1 MTIVASGN
9 PISMDTIN
17 AEFGFGNNLNAYR
30 GQIWWTDSGQYGFFS
45 QGQISMSD
53 FYSKRYGNPFEN
65 GGDR

>member
-1 MTIVASGN
+1 MTIVASG

-17 AEFGFGNNLNAYR
+17 AEFGFGNNLNNYR

>member
-1 MTIVASGN
+1 MTIVASG
-9 PISMDTIN
+9 PISMNTIN
-17 AEFGFGNNLNAYR
+17 AEFGFGNNLNNYR
-30 GQIWWTDSGQYGFFS
+30 GQIWWTDSGQSGFFS